1 MPSDRRGDD
10 PDPDRREGTLAA
22 AGAPRDPGMER
33 TLRQASRFAK
43 ARQSA
48 SLPELRASMLEHLN
62 AGARPALDEL
72 DDADR
77 AQELVYRAWETG
89 NPDRARALLE
99 EALSADPRCVDAL
112 VWRAYDEAET
122 PLEVIEALEHA
133 VRAGEEA
140 LGAAF
145 FEENRGHFWS
155 IVETRPYMQ
164 ARMLLAQHLVGTR
177 RPKEGLAHYLELLE
191 LCSSDNLG
199 VRYAAAGVALG
210 IDEVDTALEVLGRY
224 ADEETARILW
234 PRLLA
239 MLLRERFDEAEA
251 LLKRARAANPHVEE
265 LILDPDAR
273 DPEPLGDDSA
283 GDPSEAQVI
292 AAELAHSW
300 DCHSLAFDWLADA
313 HHGASGARREEIVE
327 ALASRIDA
335 PAPAWLA
342 GLLEGSRRPT
352 DALVARV
359 KADGASA
366 LPWLLAVI
374 EDDDLAHDELWDV
387 AGAPA
392 LAALVVGRLGL
403 DEAARPLARRCVAIE
418 AEDPMETRT
427 SEGVREALLALRR
440 PAVDAALDILDDP
453 PDGGI
458 HVFSTLHEV
467 LAGAEEKSDRIYRH
481 LVGLLRQ
488 HVPWAAELL
497 AQYGDERAIDL
508 LRAIL
513 TRTPAK
519 DPHGPG
525 ASLHV
530 DNLCRAIERLGGRLT
545 ADEALKRDEADRLEA
560 AEYEYD
566 EDDDFFSP
574 DDTPFLQEPPEPVEE
589 LARGKRPG
597 RNDPCWCNSGKKY
610 KRCHLRSDEAKEAT

>member
-199 VRYAAAGVALG
+199 VRYAAAGVALALVIPQTVHG
-210 IDEVDTALEVLGRY
+210 PVAKARFKVVPEDLGPHARRDFLLDEV
-224 ADEETARILW
+224 
-234 PRLLA
+234 
-239 MLLRERFDEAEA
+239 
-251 LLKRARAANPHVEE
+251 
-265 LILDPDAR
+265 
-273 DPEPLGDDSA
+273 
-283 GDPSEAQVI
+283 
-292 AAELAHSW
+292 
-300 DCHSLAFDWLADA
+300 
-313 HHGASGARREEIVE
+313 
-327 ALASRIDA
+327 
-335 PAPAWLA
+335 
-342 GLLEGSRRPT
+342 
-352 DALVARV
+352 
-359 KADGASA
+359 
-366 LPWLLAVI
+366 
-374 EDDDLAHDELWDV
+374 
-387 AGAPA
+387 
-392 LAALVVGRLGL
+392 LVVGGGIKAAGRTLL
-403 DEAARPLARRCVAIE
+403 HKELEVKTVALEAV
-418 AEDPMETRT
+418 
-427 SEGVREALLALRR
+427 V
-440 PAVDAALDILDDP
+440 AVDGRRTVDK
-453 PDGGI
+453 G
-458 HVFSTLHEV
+458 
-467 LAGAEEKSDRIYRH
+467 AGAD
-481 LVGLLRQ
+481 V
-488 HVPWAAELL
+488 
-497 AQYGDERAIDL
+497 
-508 LRAIL
+508 
-513 TRTPAK
+513 
-519 DPHGPG
+519 
-525 ASLHV
+525 
-530 DNLCRAIERLGGRLT
+530 
-545 ADEALKRDEADRLEA
+545 
-560 AEYEYD
+560 
-566 EDDDFFSP
+566 
-574 DDTPFLQEPPEPVEE
+574 
-589 LARGKRPG
+589 
-597 RNDPCWCNSGKKY
+597 
-610 KRCHLRSDEAKEAT
+610 KEG